1 VIGGESTFRYFFFI
15 HPRDGKTKK
24 KFDLTDNEKSG
35 EKIIIPCS
43 VSSLEN
49 GRRELDNNNN

>member
-1 VIGGESTFRYFFFI
+1 VTA
-15 HPRDGKTKK
+15 TKK

-49 GRRELDNNNN
+49 GRRELDNNNNN